1 MMINRQKLFEDWAA
15 RYDRS
20 LSTPGAFPF
29 DGYDDVLARVV
40 ALAEPAPGMQALDVG
55 TGTGNLAARL
65 AALGCDVLGID
76 FAAQMLSQAR
86 EKVPQARF
94 AQVNVL
100 EEEWPAAVQR
110 PFQRIVSTYVWHEF
124 PLATKIRL
132 LQRLAT
138 DHLQPGGWIVL
149 GDIAFPTAQARAV
162 AQQRWAAGWDEDEF
176 YWAADEAQAAAA
188 AAGLALRYEQVSS
201 CGGVFVVSKSARQG
215 AASA

>member
-1 MMINRQKLFEDWAA
+1 MIDRQKLFEAWAA
-15 RYDRS
+15 RYDNS
-20 LSTPGAFPF
+20 LQTPGAFPF

-40 ALAEPAPGMQALDVG
+40 ALAEPAKGMQVLDVG
-55 TGTGNLAARL
+55 TGTGNLAARF

-100 EEEWPAAVQR
+100 EEEWPAAAQR

-176 YWAADEAQAAAA
+176 YWAADEAQTAAAE
-188 AAGLALRYEQVSS
+188 AGLAFSYEQVSS
-201 CGGVFVVSKSARQG
+201 CGGVFVVKKSARQG